1 MAAMM
6 HAAFQ
11 AKHVCQECVNAEQLL
26 LAQGSLLDHIATQQI
41 MFANVLRLLLLV
53 VEQLTPVLAVNANAV
68 QMLRVAIPVRLV
80 VLEPVNV
87 ELPIAALGK

>member
-1 MAAMM
+1 M
-6 HAAFQ
+6 
-11 AKHVCQECVNAEQLL
+11 
-26 LAQGSLLDHIATQQI
+26 
-41 MFANVLRLLLLV
+41 LV

-68 QMLRVAIPVRLV
+68 QMLRVAILVRLV